1 MVLRVFKLVAFVAG
15 LAAVAEA
22 VKNENTLRQRISQKL
37 EEALSSEAQGI
48 ENCENKCDKAFNKM
62 AYVINAQNGTRTF
75 EFKACVMGCTQCQAD
90 LSATNTSADHCFEY
104 CKNFPWKDN
113 GLLKGVIEPD
123 KACLGGCVINTC
135 QVICSGGTTDP
146 TETPQ
151 NQQFFFDHGGC
162 SIKTAAYSQF
172 LEYVP
177 FNSPNTGQGGSQAAA
192 SCCSNALSLCQY
204 VGPTTTTN
212 YQQLLANTANICK
225 NFVATGTVGDICAF
239 FSNPQNCG
247 NTL

>member
-192 SCCSNALSLCQY
+192 SCCSNAFSLCQY